1 MRKFLLAATAVAVLI
16 TAGFAADRAQA
27 RPPASLASP
36 GAATGV
42 APRIERV
49 AVICG
54 TGGCEPI
61 HVRRVQPPLRRFG
74 VKTLPPYVPPAPAP
88 QPSLLSRLL
97 SFHL

>member
-1 MRKFLLAATAVAVLI
+1 MRKFLFAAAAVAMLA

-27 RPPASLASP
+27 LPAASPASP

-42 APRIERV
+42 APRIEQV

-54 TGGCEPI
+54 IGGCDPI
-61 HVRRVQPPLRRFG
+61 HVRRVRPPLRRFG
-74 VKTLPPYVPPAPAP
+74 VKTLPPYVAPAPAP